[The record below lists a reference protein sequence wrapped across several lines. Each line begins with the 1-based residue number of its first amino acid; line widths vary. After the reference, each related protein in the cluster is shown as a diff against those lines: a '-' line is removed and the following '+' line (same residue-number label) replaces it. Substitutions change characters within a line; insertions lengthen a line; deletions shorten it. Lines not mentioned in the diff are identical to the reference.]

1 MQFPMV
7 TGGRCSKYAGN
18 LIIQN
23 MRISSSNASVRS
35 PRRERDRLRVA
46 ALLDAAGS
54 GFADRGFDGA
64 TMTEIAAR
72 AGASIGLLYGL

>member
-1 MQFPMV
+1 
-7 TGGRCSKYAGN
+7 
-18 LIIQN
+18 
-23 MRISSSNASVRS
+23 
-35 PRRERDRLRVA
+35 VA

>member
-1 MQFPMV
+1 
-7 TGGRCSKYAGN
+7 
-18 LIIQN
+18 
-23 MRISSSNASVRS
+23 
-35 PRRERDRLRVA
+35 VA

-72 AGASIGLLYGL
+72 AGASIGLLYQFSRPRSFWLRP